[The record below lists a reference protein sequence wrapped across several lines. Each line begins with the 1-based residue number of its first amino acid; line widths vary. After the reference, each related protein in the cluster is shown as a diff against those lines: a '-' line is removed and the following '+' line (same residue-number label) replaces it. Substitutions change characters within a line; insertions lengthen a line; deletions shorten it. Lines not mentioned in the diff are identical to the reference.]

1 MNLKVYHGIKK
12 YEFEHDTYSSFLFWQ
27 RIHSRSNFILFVS
40 DYHIFIEKD
49 FLYQ

>member
-1 MNLKVYHGIKK
+1 MNPKVYHGFKN
-12 YEFEHDTYSSFLFWQ
+12 YDFEHDTYSSFLFWQ
-27 RIHSRSNFILFVS
+27 QIHSRSNFFLIVS